1 MTAPAIQKSFFR
13 DGLSLLSSILP
24 GGRLSIMDRYLLQ
37 ELILPLLFGIGMFSS
52 LGVAIGVVFDL
63 VRQVTDAGLGLD
75 IALQVFLLK
84 VPDFVVVAFPMS
96 VMLAT
101 LMTYSRLSNDSEL
114 IALRSSG
121 VSLYRLI
128 VPAIL
133 LSLLVGVFAFAFNEM
148 VVPAANY
155 QAAITLEKALKD
167 EKPSYQERDI
177 LYQEFKDVIRNGR
190 ADKEMDRLFYSR
202 QFDGIQ
208 MKDLTIL
215 DFSQEGLNQIV
226 TSKTASWNPSE
237 KVWDFFNGTIY
248 LVSPDGSYRNILRF
262 EHQRLAL
269 PRAPL
274 DLANRGRHLL
284 EMNIAQSQENLNLV
298 RGSGDQRTINRLEI
312 HIQQRYAFP
321 FISVVFGLVGVS
333 MGAKPQKT
341 GKATSFGI
349 SVLVIFVAYLLIFM
363 CEALGQ
369 VGTLTPFLAAW
380 LPIFIGLGMGGLLLV
395 KTAG

>member
-1 MTAPAIQKSFFR
+1 MTDRAIHRSPFPFF
-13 DGLSLLSSILP
+13 GSIFP
-24 GGRLSIMDRYLLQ
+24 GGQLSVMDRYLLQ
-37 ELILPLLFGIGMFSS
+37 ELFVPFLFGVGIFSS

-63 VRQVTDAGLGLD
+63 VRQITDAGLGLD
-75 IALQVFLLK
+75 IAIQIFLLK

-101 LMTYSRLSNDSEL
+101 LMTYSRLSSDSEL

-133 LSLLVGVFAFAFNEM
+133 LSLLVGVIAFAFNEL

-167 EKPSYQERDI
+167 ERPSYQERDI
-177 LYQEFKDVIRNGR
+177 LYQEFTEVIQRGR
-190 ADKEMDRLFYSR
+190 TEQELTRLFYSR
-202 QFDGIQ
+202 RFDGAE
-208 MKDLTIL
+208 MKGLTIL
-215 DFSQEGLNQIV
+215 DFSQDGLNQII
-226 TSKTASWNPSE
+226 TAEAARWNPNE

-248 LVSPDGSYRNILRF
+248 LVSSDGSYRNIVRF
-262 EHQRLAL
+262 EHQRLML

-274 DLANRGRHLL
+274 DLANRGRHLF
-284 EMNIAQSQENLNLV
+284 EMNIAQSQENLKLV
-298 RGSGDQRTINRLEI
+298 RNSGDERKIIRLQI

-321 FISVVFGLVGVS
+321 FICLVFGLVGAS
-333 MGAKPQKT
+333 MGAKPQRT

-349 SVLVIFVAYLLIFM
+349 SVLVIFGAYLLMFI

-369 VGTLTPFLAAW
+369 IGSLTPFLAAW
-380 LPIFIGLGMGGLLLV
+380 IPIFIGLGMGTFLLSR
-395 KTAG
+395 TAQ